1 MYAARWIA
9 AALFVAS
16 IPVFLLLTNVRVAT
30 AEAHVYAFGF
40 SRYNVVAVTGIERAE
55 LDRAARE
62 VVDYL
67 SSNDGSAL
75 LDVRVA
81 VRGQTQPLFNEREVG
96 HMLDVKRLFQ
106 FFFRLHELAFV
117 YIAVYITAIFLWTR
131 ERSIRR
137 LAQQAVV
144 GGIVTAVALAVGA
157 AAVLVGFDQL
167 FTAFHLVSFAN
178 DLWLLNPA
186 TDRLVQMFPQ
196 GFWFDVSLLV
206 GVLTIVE
213 GGLVG
218 FAGYAYL
225 EWSERGAERR
235 RRERLRARAE
245 AEGPVLG

>member
-1 MYAARWIA
+1 MYVARWIA
-9 AALFVAS
+9 SALFVAS

-30 AEAHVYAFGF
+30 SDAHLYAYGF
-40 SRYNVVAVTGIERAE
+40 ARYHVSAVTGIDRGE

-62 VVDYL
+62 IVDYL

-81 VRGQTQPLFNEREVG
+81 VRGQAQPLFNEGEVG

-106 FFFRLHELAFV
+106 FVFRLHELAFV
-117 YIAVYITAIFLWTR
+117 YIAMYVTAIFLWTR

-137 LAQQAVV
+137 LAQQAIV
-144 GGIVTAVALAVGA
+144 GGAVTAVALTVGA
-157 AAVLVGFDQL
+157 VSVLVGFDQL

-218 FAGYAYL
+218 LAGYSYL
-225 EWSERGAERR
+225 EWADRGIERR

-245 AEGPVLG
+245 AEGPVPG

>member
-9 AALFVAS
+9 SALFVAS

-30 AEAHVYAFGF
+30 TDAHVYALGF
-40 SRYNVVAVTGIERAE
+40 SRYHASAVTGIDRGE

-62 VVDYL
+62 IVEYL
-67 SSNDGSAL
+67 SSNDRSAL
-75 LDVRVA
+75 LDVRVT
-81 VRGQTQPLFNEREVG
+81 VGGQSQPLFNEREVG

-106 FFFRLHELAFV
+106 FFFRVHELAFV
-117 YIAVYITAIFLWTR
+117 YIAVYVTAIYLWTR
-131 ERSIRR
+131 ERAMRR
-137 LAQQAVV
+137 LAQQALV
-144 GGIVTAVALAVGA
+144 GGIVTAVALAVSA
-157 AAVLVGFDQL
+157 VEVLVGFDQL
-167 FTAFHLVSFAN
+167 FTAFHLLSFAN
-178 DLWLLNPA
+178 DLWQLNPA

-196 GFWFDVSLLV
+196 GFWFEVSLAV

-218 FAGYAYL
+218 LAGYSYL
-225 EWSERGAERR
+225 EWTDRGIERR